1 MQHYARALGFPEV
14 VTNATLP
21 DGDDDDDDD
30 GVMKMQQSALI
41 MYWSL
46 SVAMFPV
53 GGIISSFL
61 VGFIAD
67 CRGR

>member
-1 MQHYARALGFPEV
+1 VITQHYARTLGFPVGTERSN
-14 VTNATLP
+14 VTPAE
-21 DGDDDDDDD
+21 GDELQ
-30 GVMKMQQSALI
+30 VQKFSLT

-46 SVAMFPV
+46 SVAIFPV

-67 CRGR
+67 FRGR